1 MSSEKNRSIIIL
13 TKLIKDKLALLGLV
27 IILVFL
33 FVGLFAPYIAPN
45 DPEKIDLTQKICY
58 PNKKYPLGT
67 DHLGRCIFSRIIY
80 GAKISLLSSSAVLI
94 LILFISLP
102 LGTISGYYGGN
113 IDNCIMGI
121 IDIFM
126 AFTSILLAIVT
137 AGILGPSLA
146 NTMMA
151 LAAVWWVKYVRFIR
165 SLVLSIK
172 EKDFIMAAKA
182 SGTSSIK
189 IILRHIIPNIIS
201 QIIVLAT
208 LDIGNIILSISGL
221 SFLGLGAQPP
231 TSEWGVMLN
240 DSRTYF
246 QLAPRLML
254 IPGIAITIITMAFNF
269 LGDGL
274 RDVLDPKIIS

>member
-102 LGTISGYYGGN
+102 LGTISGYYRGN

-126 AFTSILLAIVT
+126 AFPSILLAIVT